1 MGSPDCVGARCRA
14 PVVVVSGSYIPHSE
28 FRPALPQPSPLAGEG
43 EGGGVIAV
51 FGENM
56 GRTVLPFS
64 QVLEREYEEW
74 KKFRRALRKED
85 QEAFD
90 RLFDRAKLHV
100 QAAAYTSHPWPLE
113 SILLSICLEHEKLLV
128 EILNKLK
135 ETKT

>member
-1 MGSPDCVGARCRA
+1 
-14 PVVVVSGSYIPHSE
+14 
-28 FRPALPQPSPLAGEG
+28 
-43 EGGGVIAV
+43 
-51 FGENM
+51 M

-100 QAAAYTSHPWPLE
+100 QAAAYISSPSPLE
-113 SILLSICLEHEKLLV
+113 SILLSICLEHEKLLM
-128 EILNKLK
+128 EILKELE
-135 ETKT
+135 ETKSETQSSLSLDGRGSG

>member
-1 MGSPDCVGARCRA
+1 
-14 PVVVVSGSYIPHSE
+14 
-28 FRPALPQPSPLAGEG
+28 
-43 EGGGVIAV
+43 
-51 FGENM
+51 M

-113 SILLSICLEHEKLLV
+113 SILLSICLEHEKLLW
-128 EILNKLK
+128 EILGKLK
-135 ETKT
+135 GVSADPAGDKKEIMKSETNSKS

>member
-1 MGSPDCVGARCRA
+1 
-14 PVVVVSGSYIPHSE
+14 
-28 FRPALPQPSPLAGEG
+28 
-43 EGGGVIAV
+43 
-51 FGENM
+51 M

-64 QVLEREYEEW
+64 QILEREYEEW

-113 SILLSICLEHEKLLV
+113 SILISICLEHEKLIG
-128 EILNKLK
+128 EILGTLK
-135 ETKT
+135 EPKGQNGF

>member
-1 MGSPDCVGARCRA
+1 
-14 PVVVVSGSYIPHSE
+14 
-28 FRPALPQPSPLAGEG
+28 
-43 EGGGVIAV
+43 
-51 FGENM
+51 M

-113 SILLSICLEHEKLLV
+113 SILLSICLEHEKLLA
-128 EILNKLK
+128 EILSKLK
-135 ETKT
+135 ERDGDGGNGPGNPKSQAPNPK

>member
-1 MGSPDCVGARCRA
+1 
-14 PVVVVSGSYIPHSE
+14 
-28 FRPALPQPSPLAGEG
+28 
-43 EGGGVIAV
+43 
-51 FGENM
+51 M

-64 QVLEREYEEW
+64 QVLEREYEEC

-113 SILLSICLEHEKLLV
+113 SILLSICLEHEKLLM
-128 EILNKLK
+128 EILKKLREGTGDENEAMK
-135 ETKT
+135 S

>member
-1 MGSPDCVGARCRA
+1 
-14 PVVVVSGSYIPHSE
+14 
-28 FRPALPQPSPLAGEG
+28 
-43 EGGGVIAV
+43 
-51 FGENM
+51 M

-100 QAAAYTSHPWPLE
+100 QAGAYTSSPWPME
-113 SILLSICLEHEKLLV
+113 SIFFSIFLEYEKLLLEHERSFR
-128 EILNKLK
+128 EIRNELQEIKSEKNSLPAPPFG
-135 ETKT
+135 ERTG

>member
-1 MGSPDCVGARCRA
+1 
-14 PVVVVSGSYIPHSE
+14 
-28 FRPALPQPSPLAGEG
+28 
-43 EGGGVIAV
+43 
-51 FGENM
+51 M

-100 QAAAYTSHPWPLE
+100 HAAAYASHPWPME
-113 SILLSICLEHEKLLV
+113 SIFLSICLEHEKLLA

-135 ETKT
+135 ETKSEESPSSLSSLPKTGERGG

>member
-1 MGSPDCVGARCRA
+1 L
-14 PVVVVSGSYIPHSE
+14 E
-28 FRPALPQPSPLAGEG
+28 K
-43 EGGGVIAV
+43 
-51 FGENM
+51 NM

-100 QAAAYTSHPWPLE
+100 QAAAYASHPWPME
-113 SILLSICLEHEKLLV
+113 SIFLSICLEHEKLLA
-128 EILNKLK
+128 EILDKLK
-135 ETKT
+135 ETKSEESPSPLSSLPKTGERGG

>member
-1 MGSPDCVGARCRA
+1 
-14 PVVVVSGSYIPHSE
+14 
-28 FRPALPQPSPLAGEG
+28 
-43 EGGGVIAV
+43 
-51 FGENM
+51 M

-113 SILLSICLEHEKLLV
+113 SILLSICLEHEKLLM
-128 EILNKLK
+128 EILEKLK
-135 ETKT
+135 SASGDPGGDKDEAVKSEIRISKPETNPKS

>member
-1 MGSPDCVGARCRA
+1 
-14 PVVVVSGSYIPHSE
+14 
-28 FRPALPQPSPLAGEG
+28 
-43 EGGGVIAV
+43 
-51 FGENM
+51 M

-100 QAAAYTSHPWPLE
+100 HAAAYTSHPWPME
-113 SILLSICLEHEKLLV
+113 SILLSICLEHEKLLA
-128 EILNKLK
+128 EISSKLK
-135 ETKT
+135 ERSGDAGSGVENPKSQASNPK

>member
-1 MGSPDCVGARCRA
+1 
-14 PVVVVSGSYIPHSE
+14 
-28 FRPALPQPSPLAGEG
+28 
-43 EGGGVIAV
+43 
-51 FGENM
+51 M

-100 QAAAYTSHPWPLE
+100 QAAAYTSHPWPME
-113 SILLSICLEHEKLLV
+113 SILLSICLEHEKLIAELQ
-128 EILNKLK
+128 EKLK
-135 ETKT
+135 AGNGSAGDENEAMKSEIRISKSETNPKS

>member
-1 MGSPDCVGARCRA
+1 
-14 PVVVVSGSYIPHSE
+14 
-28 FRPALPQPSPLAGEG
+28 
-43 EGGGVIAV
+43 
-51 FGENM
+51 M

-64 QVLEREYEEW
+64 QVLEQEYEEW

-113 SILLSICLEHEKLLV
+113 SILLSICLEHEKLLM
-128 EILNKLK
+128 EILEKLK
-135 ETKT
+135 ERKGNGAGDENEAVKSETRISKPETNPKS

>member
-1 MGSPDCVGARCRA
+1 
-14 PVVVVSGSYIPHSE
+14 
-28 FRPALPQPSPLAGEG
+28 
-43 EGGGVIAV
+43 
-51 FGENM
+51 M

-64 QVLEREYEEW
+64 QVLEREYEQW

-100 QAAAYTSHPWPLE
+100 QAAAYTSHPWPME
-113 SILLSICLEHEKLLV
+113 SIFLSICLEHEKLLA

-135 ETKT
+135 ETKSEESLSPLSSLPKTGESGG

>member
-1 MGSPDCVGARCRA
+1 
-14 PVVVVSGSYIPHSE
+14 
-28 FRPALPQPSPLAGEG
+28 
-43 EGGGVIAV
+43 
-51 FGENM
+51 M

-100 QAAAYTSHPWPLE
+100 QAAAYASHPWPME
-113 SILLSICLEHEKLLV
+113 SIFLSICLEHEKLFA

-135 ETKT
+135 ETKSEEAPSPLSSLPKTGERGG

>member
-1 MGSPDCVGARCRA
+1 
-14 PVVVVSGSYIPHSE
+14 
-28 FRPALPQPSPLAGEG
+28 
-43 EGGGVIAV
+43 
-51 FGENM
+51 M

-113 SILLSICLEHEKLLV
+113 SILLSVCLEHEKLLMD
-128 EILNKLK
+128 ILEKLK
-135 ETKT
+135 KGNGDAGGEIENPQSQLPNLK

>member
-1 MGSPDCVGARCRA
+1 
-14 PVVVVSGSYIPHSE
+14 
-28 FRPALPQPSPLAGEG
+28 
-43 EGGGVIAV
+43 
-51 FGENM
+51 M

-100 QAAAYTSHPWPLE
+100 QAAAYASHAPGPWNP
-113 SILLSICLEHEKLLV
+113 SSSPSAWS
-128 EILNKLK
+128 
-135 ETKT
+135 TKSSSPRS